1 MRIGIIGGTG
11 LYELVAEG
19 GHREVVQTPY
29 GEVPVSLFTHAG
41 REVVFLARH
50 GEGHKIPPH
59 RVNYRA
65 NIDALR
71 RMECGRIIATN
82 AVGSMRLAMRP
93 GDLVLPNQFIDFTR
107 SRPSTFYDGGEAG
120 VRHVDVSEPYCPNLR
135 GRFLATFG
143 ERAAH
148 TEATYVCTEGPR
160 FETPAE
166 IQMFERLG
174 GDVVG
179 MTGVPEVVLAR
190 EAGLC
195 YLSICIVTN
204 YAAGIKGVPLTEGEV
219 SALMEER
226 LPQLREDIL
235 RLVAALDEQWHCA
248 CSNPPQ
254 AWDHAE

>member
-1 MRIGIIGGTG
+1 MPIGIIGGTG
-11 LYELVAEG
+11 LYEMAANG
-19 GHREVVQTPY
+19 SRSEVVRTPY
-29 GEVPVSLFTHAG
+29 GEVPVTLFAHAG
-41 REVVFLARH
+41 REVAFIARH
-50 GEGHKIPPH
+50 GQGHKIPPH

-71 RMECGRIIATN
+71 RLECGRIIATN
-82 AVGSMRLAMRP
+82 AVGSMRVHMRP

-107 SRPSTFYDGGEAG
+107 SRPFTFYDGGEAG

-135 GRFLATFG
+135 ARFMDTFG
-143 ERAAH
+143 ENAAH
-148 TEATYVCTEGPR
+148 LEATYVCTEGPR

-174 GDVVG
+174 GDLVG

-204 YAAGIKGVPLTEGEV
+204 YAAGITGMPLTEGEV

-226 LPQLREDIL
+226 LPGLREDIL
-235 RLVAALDEQWHCA
+235 RLVAALDEPWHCT
-248 CSNPPQ
+248 CGNPPKV
-254 AWDHAE
+254 